1 MSRKPFIRKVSKTRW
16 YLAQPRYLRY
26 MSREVTCIFI
36 GAFALL
42 MVCALERLS
51 QGPAAYE
58 SFLAAITGPWSA
70 LGLLV
75 VLGFAVHNTTSWFNV
90 TPKAMP
96 VQIGEDFLAG
106 KTIVAAHYAVWAL
119 VSLLVLLFAGVF

>member
-1 MSRKPFIRKVSKTRW
+1 MSRKPYLRTVSPTGW
-16 YLAQPRYLRY
+16 YWKHPRYLRY

-51 QGPAAYE
+51 QGQAAYE
-58 SFLAAITGPWSA
+58 SFLAAITGPRSVVA
-70 LGLLV
+70 LLV

-96 VQIGEDFLAG
+96 VQIGEEFLAG
-106 KTIVAAHYAVWAL
+106 KYIVAAHYLVW
-119 VSLLVLLFAGVF
+119 LVLSLVILYFAGVF